1 MTVTFQLEDD
11 LEKQLHHDLGDLSQV
26 ARDALLVEAYRMGK
40 LSIGRLARTLGIGVL
55 EADQWLAQRGVSL
68 NYSFEDFKA
77 DERTL
82 QELRGRSPR

>member
-11 LEKQLHHDLGDLSQV
+11 LEKRLRQDLGDLSQA
-26 ARDALLVEAYRMGK
+26 ARDALLIEAYRMGK
-40 LSIGRLARTLGIGVL
+40 LSIGRLARTLGVGVL
-55 EADQWLAQRGVSL
+55 EADEWLAQRGVSL

-82 QELRGRSPR
+82 QELRGLSPR